1 MESQLFRDI
10 TQDVTICMMQ
20 VGILKEPMMQFLN
33 NDLGIL
39 NRQHEMHTTDAEF
52 ISLKNTEY
60 DTYAF
65 VCGMHALGTGLYVCT
80 KQVDNEKSI
89 QEWGLAEVQSIF
101 DEFASTDAY
110 ELALNRMG
118 WLPTGNNKKVLDHVI
133 LTGLKSAKENS
144 EKDVLSDNELKAYMQ
159 VMFNVGVT
167 IAYCKPI
174 PQKKIEAE
182 TQNDGKNTPDEA
194 PKTENKPETKKKRYA
209 VKLTNKPKGETSLKK
224 EAEEKSVEEVKH
236 KEKNKS
242 KSFTLVCILAAVFFL
257 FSVALTVFVI
267 KNGTENSKSK
277 ETISE
282 LKSKLEETERQLHN
296 KEKTIEADEKVIKNA
311 SEKIRKLEKENKYY
325 INAAWVDK
333 SGYIHWY
340 YDCSEIDTES
350 ARIVD
355 DRYFNNEICP
365 MCQKTFK
372 ANLEYQAK
380 HGN

>member
-1 MESQLFRDI
+1 MDTQLFKDI

-33 NDLGIL
+33 DDLGIL
-39 NRQHEMHTTDAEF
+39 NRQHELHTTDAEF

-80 KQVDNEKSI
+80 KQVDIEKSI
-89 QEWGLAEVQSIF
+89 QEWELAEVQSIF

-159 VMFNVGVT
+159 VMFNAGVT

-182 TQNDGKNTPDEA
+182 TQNEGKHTPDETQ
-194 PKTENKPETKKKRYA
+194 KKENKPETKQKRYA
-209 VKLTNKPKGETSLKK
+209 VKLTNKPKGETTVKK
-224 EAEEKSVEEVKH
+224 EAEEKPVEEIKH

-257 FSVALTVFVI
+257 CSVVLTVFVI
-267 KNGTENSKSK
+267 KNGTENSSSK

-296 KEKTIEADEKVIKNA
+296 KEKTIEADKKVIKNA

-365 MCQKTFK
+365 MCQKTFE
-372 ANLEYQAK
+372 ANLQYYAK